1 VAGLL
6 LRPGIF
12 ASLVPQPRLDPAF
25 PVPFLPAHN
34 LPHQFSLAGLVHRV
48 RVSAWLATG
57 TAWRRFPLT
66 HHQILLQL
74 GILAQRLARNH
85 YPGSAGTAHT
95 ARRVRGLGHRR
106 PGMLGTV
113 DKAPVPVRDLT
124 DAAQNQAVLEVASA
138 LAGGGAA
145 GERAMASYG
154 PAVAAEAAAAARSRR
169 RLGELPGPVHL
180 TVVWAMYGETGR
192 MVPRA
197 VHPHGEDFVRVKVG
211 QLDWLTGGLPGR
223 TWSIIACDD
232 GCPDRPTSADL
243 MAGIAAAEG
252 YPAEGHRSVTVLR
265 LAEVIAG
272 GFPVSPAFGR
282 LTSTGQSRKG
292 GSILA
297 ALAAAIRAGPAR
309 ANGAGRHVVC
319 YTDADLSANLAQLGS
334 LAAPVV
340 AGGKVAG
347 ALGQRYGIPG
357 AVLVR
362 PDGPV
367 TEPQSTGGKPD
378 KIIILFRHFVRAL
391 LIPALAHVP
400 DTQAGFKAFDAAA
413 LGPVIGQMTSFNETF
428 DVELLIHLA
437 QRYGSP
443 ALAVEPIV
451 FTEDFAATNFPS
463 VAPGPHHLAM
473 IHQIV
478 ELYDRLIAPVT
489 PATGAAADLLA
500 LIRTLGPGDYVTL
513 IEHLRAEDPGD
524 PTLFDRRW
532 PVQHLRE
539 ILHR

>member
-1 VAGLL
+1 
-6 LRPGIF
+6 
-12 ASLVPQPRLDPAF
+12 
-25 PVPFLPAHN
+25 
-34 LPHQFSLAGLVHRV
+34 
-48 RVSAWLATG
+48 
-57 TAWRRFPLT
+57 
-66 HHQILLQL
+66 
-74 GILAQRLARNH
+74 
-85 YPGSAGTAHT
+85 
-95 ARRVRGLGHRR
+95 
-106 PGMLGTV
+106 M
-113 DKAPVPVRDLT
+113 PVRDLT
-124 DAAQNQAVLEVASA
+124 DPGQNQAVLELASA

-145 GERAMASYG
+145 AERAVASHG

-169 RLGELPGPVHL
+169 RLAGLPGPVHL

-197 VHPHGEDFVRVKVG
+197 VHAHGEDFVRVKVG
-211 QLDWLTGGLPGR
+211 QLDWLTGGLPGL

-232 GCPDRPTSADL
+232 GCPARPSSADL
-243 MAGIAAAEG
+243 MTGIAAAEG

-272 GFPVSPAFGR
+272 GFPVSPPFGR
-282 LTSTGQSRKG
+282 LTSTEQSRKG

-297 ALAAAIRAGPAR
+297 ALAAAVRAGPVR

-340 AGGKVAG
+340 A
-347 ALGQRYGIPG
+347 
-357 AVLVR
+357 
-362 PDGPV
+362 
-367 TEPQSTGGKPD
+367 GGKPD

-413 LGPVIGQMTSFNETF
+413 LGPVLGQMTSFNETF

-437 QRYGSP
+437 QRYEPP

-463 VAPGPHHLAM
+463 IAPGPHHLAM
-473 IHQIV
+473 INQIV

-489 PATGAAADLLA
+489 PATGEAADLLA
-500 LIRTLGPGDYVTL
+500 LVRMLDLNDYVTL

-532 PVQHLRE
+532 PVQHLRG
-539 ILHR
+539 ILRR